1 MSRRLLASW
10 ILTGLGCA
18 SAAAAPHSAKT
29 AVRQDAL
36 EPARA
41 ALRTLQFEKATA
53 LLTALGNAGNP
64 DAEYLLGLMYL
75 NGVGVPLDET
85 RGSNLIRAAAE
96 RGSAPA
102 AYVLAGYLSRNGRY
116 SSGSRPAV
124 VGAIRQIRLLPRGA
138 GLEIRPSAPRQRNL
152 G

>member
-1 MSRRLLASW
+1 MSRRLLALW
-10 ILTGLGCA
+10 IFAGLGCA
-18 SAAAAPHSAKT
+18 SAAAAPHVAKT
-29 AVRQDAL
+29 TVRQDAL

-41 ALRTLQFEKATA
+41 ALRTLQFEKASA
-53 LLTALGNAGNP
+53 LLSALGNAGNP

-85 RGSNLIRAAAE
+85 RGSSLMRAAAE

-102 AYVLAGYLSRNGRY
+102 AYVLAGLFEPHPGY
-116 SSGSRPAV
+116 SSGRRAAV
-124 VGAIRQIRLLPRGA
+124 VGAIGQNGLLPRG
-138 GLEIRPSAPRQRNL
+138 GGDEIRPSAPGQRNL